1 MTREDKIKAFTMRI
15 NGMSWYRIA
24 KEMGLSPDSV
34 QRSVVAAI
42 RVKHGESLTKKRGTI
57 VYPSIADYLCK
68 NHLCI
73 RDLARKM
80 GQSFGP
86 HVYNVLYGMTKPRP
100 YTIACISEATGIPA
114 SQLIKERDAY
124 FEVQA

>member
-15 NGMSWYRIA
+15 DGMSWYRIA
-24 KEMGLSPDSV
+24 QYFALKPYKVREA
-34 QRSVVAAI
+34 VVEAI
-42 RVKHGESLTKKRGTI
+42 RVKHGESLMKKRGTI

-86 HVYNVLYGMTKPRP
+86 HVYNVLYGMTQPRP

-124 FEVQA
+124 FEAEA

>member
-34 QRSVVAAI
+34 QRSVVEAI

-68 NHLCI
+68 NHMCI

-114 SQLIKERDAY
+114 KQLLKERDEYYDAH
-124 FEVQA
+124 A